1 MRSRPRAAQ
10 RNPNLAKLGDLKR
23 LFAVLDRASRRK
35 FNLYITEYGYE
46 TNPPDTENGVSMEQ
60 QNRYLQQSAY
70 IVWATQRV
78 KLFSQY
84 LWRDDNELN
93 GFQTGLI
100 ATTARRSRRWP
111 SFPNPFFIDV
121 SKGRRKAVIWGQV
134 RPDGVGSVRVLQ
146 QRGGA
151 AFTPFLTLGLD
162 RLGYFSARRSLPRNS
177 NYRFE
182 YQRAGQTFSSD
193 TIHVS

>member
-1 MRSRPRAAQ
+1 MRSRPRQRQ

-46 TNPPDTENGVSMEQ
+46 TNPPDTKNGVSMEQ
-60 QNRYLQQSAY
+60 QNRYLQESAY
-70 IVWATQRV
+70 VVWATKRV

-100 ATTARRSRRWP
+100 GNDGAPKPSLA
-111 SFPNPFFIDV
+111 SFPHPFFIYV
-121 SKGRRKAVIWGQV
+121 EGAQEGRDLGPGAPGRGRLGARAAAARWRGVHAVPHA
-134 RPDGVGSVRVLQ
+134 RPGPSAATSARV
-146 QRGGA
+146 A
-151 AFTPFLTLGLD
+151 AF
-162 RLGYFSARRSLPRNS
+162 
-177 NYRFE
+177 
-182 YQRAGQTFSSD
+182 RATRTTASS
-193 TIHVS
+193 TSVQA